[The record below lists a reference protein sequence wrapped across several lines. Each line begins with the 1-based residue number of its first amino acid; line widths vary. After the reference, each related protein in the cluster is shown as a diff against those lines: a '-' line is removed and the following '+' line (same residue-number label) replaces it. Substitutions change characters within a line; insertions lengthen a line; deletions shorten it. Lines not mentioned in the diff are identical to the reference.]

1 MKREKPLRI
10 ADRALSL
17 ALEVQRDIFLEKAE
31 RIDNPSVL
39 MGLIS
44 KWPLA
49 SRTHVPGTKRSA
61 ARRVASLANGSL
73 RRRPFSN
80 LSP

>member
-1 MKREKPLRI
+1 MLAVKRERHLRI

-17 ALEVQRDIFLEKAE
+17 ALEVQRDIFLEKAD

-39 MGLIS
+39 MSLIS

-49 SRTHVPGTKRSA
+49 SRTHVPGTKRFA
-61 ARRVASLANGSL
+61 ARPVAGLANGSL
-73 RRRPFSN
+73 SFSY
-80 LSP
+80 LSL